1 MPGWRAMPRALRRAV
16 PLTPLIDVIFL
27 LLLFFMLTTTFTRTG
42 EIPLTAAGAGGDG
55 LPPLFLRVEPE
66 ALALNGAP
74 IAPGALA
81 DRLRAEGAAPRVLVS
96 LAGDVQ
102 AQRLADVLHL
112 MRQVPG
118 AAVQVL
124 GN

>member
-1 MPGWRAMPRALRRAV
+1 MPRSVRRAV

-55 LPPLFLRVEPE
+55 LPPLFLRIEHD
-66 ALALNGAP
+66 ALTLNGTA
-74 IAPGALA
+74 IAPEALA
-81 DRLRAEGAAPRVLVS
+81 DRLRAEEDPARVLVS
-96 LAGDVQ
+96 LADGVL
-102 AQRLADVLHL
+102 AQRLADVLNVL
-112 MRQVPG
+112 RQVPG

>member
-1 MPGWRAMPRALRRAV
+1 MPRSVRRAV
-16 PLTPLIDVIFL
+16 ALTPLIDVIFL

-55 LPPLFLRVEPE
+55 LPPLFLRVDPD
-66 ALALNGAP
+66 ALALNGIA
-74 IAPGALA
+74 IAPDALA
-81 DRLRAEGAAPRVLVS
+81 GRLRAEAGGARVLVA
-96 LAGDVQ
+96 LADGVQ

-118 AAVQVL
+118 ATVQVL

>member
-1 MPGWRAMPRALRRAV
+1 MPARAAPFRRR
-16 PLTPLIDVIFL
+16 PLSLTSLIDVIFL

-55 LPPLFLRVEPE
+55 LPPLFLRVEPDALTLNGTPIAPE
-66 ALALNGAP
+66 ALA
-74 IAPGALA
+74 
-81 DRLRAEGAAPRVLVS
+81 DHLRAEEEAPRVLVA
-96 LAGDVQ
+96 LAEGVQ
-102 AQRLADVLHL
+102 AQRLADVLNVL
-112 MRQVPG
+112 RQVPG

>member
-1 MPGWRAMPRALRRAV
+1 MPRSLRRAV

-42 EIPLTAAGAGGDG
+42 EIPLAAAGAGGDG
-55 LPPLFLRVEPE
+55 LPPLFLRVAPDSLTLNGTAITPE
-66 ALALNGAP
+66 ALAQGLQAGKDPA
-74 IAPGALA
+74 
-81 DRLRAEGAAPRVLVS
+81 RVLVS
-96 LAGDVQ
+96 LAEGVQ

-112 MRQVPG
+112 LRKVPE
-118 AAVQVL
+118 ATVQVL